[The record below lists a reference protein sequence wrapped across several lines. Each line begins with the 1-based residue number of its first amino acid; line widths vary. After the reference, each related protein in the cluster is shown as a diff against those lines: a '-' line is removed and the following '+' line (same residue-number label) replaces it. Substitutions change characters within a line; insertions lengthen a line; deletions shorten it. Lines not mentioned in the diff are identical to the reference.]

1 MDNCLKTEI
10 DKQFLLKRRQLFQD
24 LRKSKEFV
32 EIVDFGAGSKKMGK
46 TRKVSQIFQTSSS
59 KGKYG
64 ELLYKIA
71 HHYKP
76 KQVLELGTSLGI
88 GTAHLAKGNPS
99 GIVETVEGCPNTF
112 RIANTNLQLF
122 DAGNVITHNS
132 TFDNYLKH
140 YQKFWNLIFIDG
152 HHNGEALLHYID
164 ILYPHLED
172 DSLVI
177 LDDIRWSAGM
187 LAAWNSL
194 QTDSRFHLTI
204 DLFRVGIIAKRHI
217 QAKEHFVIKM

>member
-1 MDNCLKTEI
+1 MDNCLKIEI
-10 DKQFLLKRRQLFQD
+10 DKQFLLTRSLLFQNLHNSTELID
-24 LRKSKEFV
+24 
-32 EIVDFGAGSKKMGK
+32 IVDFGAGSKKMGK
-46 TRKVSQIFQTSSS
+46 TRKVSEIFQTSSS

-88 GTAHLAKGNPS
+88 GTVHLAKGNPS
-99 GIVETVEGCPNTF
+99 GTVETVEGCPNTF
-112 RIANTNLQLF
+112 HVANNNLQFF
-122 DAGNVITHNS
+122 DIGNVITHNT
-132 TFDNYLKH
+132 TFDAYLKH
-140 YQKFWNLIFIDG
+140 YQKIWNLVFIDG
-152 HHNGEALLHYID
+152 HHDGEALLHYID

-187 LAAWNSL
+187 LTAWNAL
-194 QTDSRFHLTI
+194 LTDSRFHLTI